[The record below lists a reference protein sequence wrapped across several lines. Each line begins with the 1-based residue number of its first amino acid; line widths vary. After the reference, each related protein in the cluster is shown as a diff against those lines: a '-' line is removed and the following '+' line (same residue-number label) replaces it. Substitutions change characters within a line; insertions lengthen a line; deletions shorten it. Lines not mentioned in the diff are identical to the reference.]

1 MSDIDPEKIKI
12 RKRMLPFLMKP
23 YVLIILIVACIFGEV
38 MWMYRAIQ
46 DGNQLESLGLFLVG
60 MLLGGVSGVWTSRMF
75 DKYYVPSLLKRVRFM
90 RTPMS
95 IRNSIFTFLAL
106 GVPMAVSFFRSDVDP
121 FLPIMQSYIFGFI
134 CGMNIMIYLWARRL
148 PN

>member
-1 MSDIDPEKIKI
+1 MNDIDPEKIKV

-75 DKYYVPSLLKRVRFM
+75 DKYYVPSLLRRVHFM
-90 RTPMS
+90 RTPIS

-106 GVPMAVSFFRSDVDP
+106 GVPMLVSFFRSDMDP

>member
-1 MSDIDPEKIKI
+1 
-12 RKRMLPFLMKP
+12 L
-23 YVLIILIVACIFGEV
+23 GEF

-46 DGNQLESLGLFLVG
+46 YGNQFESLGLFLVG
-60 MLLGGVSGVWTSRMF
+60 MLLGSVSGVWTSRMF
-75 DKYYVPSLLKRVRFM
+75 DKYYVLSLLKRVSFM
-90 RTPMS
+90 RTPIS

-106 GVPMAVSFFRSDVDP
+106 GVPMLVSFFRSDLDP

-148 PN
+148 PS